1 MKNRYAICY
10 NPEIKSAPLVVDK
23 LKAILNSYGIE
34 YSVFAADNLCDEFD
48 FIFVIGGDGTILKA
62 ARYYSKND
70 VPVFWINLGHL
81 GFLSQASESE
91 LETAIN
97 KIINKD
103 YETESRIMLKCGGYT
118 ALNDFVIK
126 GAETSRAANFSLQ
139 INNKFVCE
147 YFADGL
153 IISTPTGSTAYGMA
167 SGGPILSPES
177 DVIEIVPI
185 CPHTFAARP
194 IVVPSDSVIKIIAN
208 NQKYSISADGQEFF
222 TTDKDIQIQKSN
234 KCAKLV
240 LLKDYDFFTILRNKL
255 HWGFSPVNISSERNN
270 YND

>member
-1 MKNRYAICY
+1 MRNRYAICY
-10 NPEIKSAPLVVDK
+10 NPEIKSAPDIVEK
-23 LKAILNSYGIE
+23 LKKTLNTHGIE
-34 YSVFAADNLCDEFD
+34 YSVFTTDDLEKDFD
-48 FIFVIGGDGTILKA
+48 FAVVIGGDGTILKA
-62 ARYYSKND
+62 ARYYSRFE
-70 VPVFWINLGHL
+70 VPVFGINLGHL
-81 GFLSQASESE
+81 GFLSQASERE
-91 LETAIN
+91 LEIAMN
-97 KIINKD
+97 KIIKGD
-103 YETESRIMLKCGGYT
+103 YEVENRIMLISEEYT

-126 GAETSRAANFSLQ
+126 GIESSRAANFSLE

-147 YFADGL
+147 YYADGL

-194 IVVPSDSVIKIIAN
+194 IVVPSNSIIKIITKG
-208 NQKYSISADGQEFF
+208 QKYSISADGQEFF
-222 TTDKDIQIQKSN
+222 TSDNDIQIQKSN

-255 HWGFSPVNISSERNN
+255 HWGFSPVQISSERNTD
-270 YND
+270 ND

>member
-10 NPEIKSAPLVVDK
+10 NPEIKSAPDIVEK
-23 LKAILNSYGIE
+23 LKNILRSHGIE
-34 YSVFAADNLCDEFD
+34 HSVFTTDNLGEGFD
-48 FIFVIGGDGTILKA
+48 FTVVIGGDGTILKA
-62 ARYYSKND
+62 ARYYSKFE
-70 VPVFWINLGHL
+70 VPVFGINLGHL
-81 GFLSQASESE
+81 GFLSQATESE
-91 LETAIN
+91 LEIAMN
-97 KIINKD
+97 KIIQGD
-103 YETESRIMLKCGGYT
+103 YEVENRMMLTCNEYS

-126 GAETSRAANFSLQ
+126 GVESSRAANFSLE

-147 YFADGL
+147 YYADGL

-194 IVVPSDSVIKIIAN
+194 IVVPSNSIIKIVSRG
-208 NQKYSISADGQEFF
+208 QKYSISADGQEFF
-222 TTDKDIQIQKSN
+222 TYDNDIQIQKSN

-255 HWGFSPVNISSERNN
+255 HWGFSPVKISSERNTC
-270 YND
+270 ND